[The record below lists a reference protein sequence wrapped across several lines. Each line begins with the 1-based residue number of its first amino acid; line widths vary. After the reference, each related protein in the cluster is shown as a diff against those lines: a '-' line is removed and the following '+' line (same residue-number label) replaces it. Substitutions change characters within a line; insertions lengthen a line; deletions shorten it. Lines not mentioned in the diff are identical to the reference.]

1 MSDGSASAL
10 NYGVFRRK
18 DITEKPQNLLIYDV
32 GATKTTA
39 TLVEYQ
45 LEKKE
50 PRLKVLGIGYDR
62 TVGGRDVTEKLR
74 KHLVAEFKSKHKT
87 KGDIL
92 ENPRAM
98 AKLWKEAERVKQVL
112 SANTEHFA
120 QVESLFEDKDFKVKV
135 SRELIE
141 GFIKE
146 LRPTL
151 TQPLNDAL
159 KTIDFKPEQVE
170 TIVLMGAGT
179 RIPSIQQIVKDYFG
193 GYEHLEINTF
203 YF

>member
-1 MSDGSASAL
+1 
-10 NYGVFRRK
+10 
-18 DITEKPQNLLIYDV
+18 
-32 GATKTTA
+32 
-39 TLVEYQ
+39 
-45 LEKKE
+45 
-50 PRLKVLGIGYDR
+50 
-62 TVGGRDVTEKLR
+62 
-74 KHLVAEFKSKHKT
+74 
-87 KGDIL
+87 
-92 ENPRAM
+92 M

-135 SRELIE
+135 SRDLIE

-146 LRPTL
+146 LEPTL

-179 RIPSIQQIVKDYFG
+179 RIPSIQKIVKDYFG
-193 GYEHLEINTF
+193 G
-203 YF
+203 